1 MATNEENKDV
11 YETYKK
17 DCIYS
22 VDEFL
27 KIHNFSERGL
37 TKSQVEENK
46 TKYGLNIIKQ
56 SKPKKWYH
64 FLLKSLFSSFNI
76 ILLSITLLLIY
87 TDVVLPE
94 VPSYAN
100 IIVILV
106 LIVISSFLEFF
117 EVYKSNKAAEKLK
130 KMVSVKTTVIRNG
143 KEEKIPLD
151 QVTIGDVIKL
161 SAGDLIPADLKI
173 IEANDLFLVQSSLT
187 GESDAVRKNV
197 ISENKTESQIED
209 ITDIDTICF
218 MGTNVMSGTGK
229 GIVLKIADNT
239 YFGKVA
245 HTIQIGKP
253 KTSFENGIDSVSKL
267 LIRFMLIFIGVA
279 FFINSIKHDTL
290 VAFTFAVAIAIAITP
305 LLLPVI
311 LSSSLAKGAVNMAKK
326 ETIVKKLN
334 SIQSFG
340 AMNILCTDKTGT
352 LTQDKIVLEK
362 YLNIN
367 GEEDEEVLK
376 YAFINAYFQNGLEG
390 SIDKAIVKK
399 INYIKFQKNIKE

>member
-37 TKSQVEENK
+37 TKGQVEENK

-76 ILLSITLLLIY
+76 ILISITLLLIY

-173 IEANDLFLVQSSLT
+173 IEANDIFLVQSSLT

-229 GIVLKIADNT
+229 GIV
-239 YFGKVA
+239 
-245 HTIQIGKP
+245 
-253 KTSFENGIDSVSKL
+253 
-267 LIRFMLIFIGVA
+267 
-279 FFINSIKHDTL
+279 
-290 VAFTFAVAIAIAITP
+290 
-305 LLLPVI
+305 
-311 LSSSLAKGAVNMAKK
+311 
-326 ETIVKKLN
+326 
-334 SIQSFG
+334 
-340 AMNILCTDKTGT
+340 
-352 LTQDKIVLEK
+352 
-362 YLNIN
+362 
-367 GEEDEEVLK
+367 
-376 YAFINAYFQNGLEG
+376 
-390 SIDKAIVKK
+390 
-399 INYIKFQKNIKE
+399 